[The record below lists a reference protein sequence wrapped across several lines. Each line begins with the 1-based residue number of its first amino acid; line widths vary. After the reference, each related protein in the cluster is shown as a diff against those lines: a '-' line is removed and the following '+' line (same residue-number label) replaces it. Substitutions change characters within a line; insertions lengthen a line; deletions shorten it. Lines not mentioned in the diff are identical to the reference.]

1 MLRRDATTIRLSAED
16 VIAYDEEL
24 KSQKLSPKRSVMAHG
39 TSQSVQA
46 GTGNGASVDMR
57 MGIGSSS
64 NQNSVQ
70 QSSIYQDA
78 DRNQNSEYDETDDNI
93 PSQFSTWIYRLWAET
108 TSHSTRD
115 AFTNRKER

>member
-24 KSQKLSPKRSVMAHG
+24 KSQKLSPKRLVMAHG
-39 TSQSVQA
+39 TLQSVQA

-78 DRNQNSEYDETDDNI
+78 DRNQNSEYDETDGNI
-93 PSQFSTWIYRLWAET
+93 QD
-108 TSHSTRD
+108 TSP
-115 AFTNRKER
+115 NRRSKNERIGVPPRN